1 MNVIHDLI
9 REDFIDEEE
18 DEMHEEYKEAVMSL
32 GLPEDE
38 AENFLEDMGL

>member
-1 MNVIHDLI
+1 M
-9 REDFIDEEE
+9 EDFIDEEE
-18 DEMHEEYKEAVMSL
+18 DEIHKEYKQAAMSL